1 MSEANS
7 LLKVGTRCV
16 IVAGCPQNIGLVVQ
30 VVQRIGERYGYL
42 DGYEIQ
48 TVSGRLFKQLWED
61 DALRP
66 GTSDFAFTERAKLRP
81 LVDPKDDALEVAEQS
96 GLPTQVSE
104 DLSTDSE
111 ISVKKSL
118 IEDMAAACATGVH
131 V

>member
-30 VVQRIGERYGYL
+30 VVRRIGARYGYV

-81 LVDPKDDALEVAEQS
+81 LVDPKDDVLEEAEPKELPLQS
-96 GLPTQVSE
+96 SE
-104 DLSTDSE
+104 VRHD
-111 ISVKKSL
+111 
-118 IEDMAAACATGVH
+118 CRP
-131 V
+131 

>member
-7 LLKVGTRCV
+7 ILAVGARCV

-30 VVQRIGERYGYL
+30 VVQRIGATRGYV

-48 TVSGRLFKQLWED
+48 TVSGRKFPQYWVGNKLQ
-61 DALRP
+61 P
-66 GTSDFAFTERAKLRP
+66 GRSEFAFTERAKLRP
-81 LVDPKDDALEVAEQS
+81 LVDPKDDVLEEAEQR

-104 DLSTDSE
+104 DLPAGNE
-111 ISVKKSL
+111 IFVEKSL
-118 IEDMAAACATGVH
+118 FEDMAAACATGVH